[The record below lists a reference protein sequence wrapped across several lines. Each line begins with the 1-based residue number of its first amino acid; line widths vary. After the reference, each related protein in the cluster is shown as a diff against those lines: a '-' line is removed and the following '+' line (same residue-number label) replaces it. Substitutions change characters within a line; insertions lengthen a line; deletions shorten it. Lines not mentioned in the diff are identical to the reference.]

1 MSTRQRNIFLLC
13 LILAL
18 ILFGCGKK
26 AKEQQV
32 QVEVIDGVRHIM
44 NPETPLKGSVSFEL
58 EKKLEI
64 NPYENEDFDLKGFN
78 AVKDKDGEIIL
89 FDVNNSKAQRFT
101 KNGEYIGSFF
111 RQGQG
116 PGEFVP
122 RRLLY
127 VRFMNGQ
134 IWVTGGDK
142 LAKFDKQGQLI
153 DEISIGDTIAFFV
166 DERCYITEK
175 RIRKEQDTH
184 RQIIIKHIKQTKE
197 IEEGPVLMEG
207 TNLGMIRLPRGGF
220 GDSWGTPDIEY
231 AIDRTEKRIYVA
243 MKAEYKIQVK
253 DQEGQTLYVIEKP
266 YKPIRLSSKDK
277 ETMLEFFIQ
286 RQSDRKQMY
295 LNAYPN
301 ELMAIK
307 EMKVLPKGYLAVYW
321 ISGLK
326 EYMIDIFDES
336 GKYVYMI
343 ESPERYPLDRAD
355 FYDFGF
361 ATVET
366 VDDYP
371 VYVEYR
377 IKNLPEIFSVSSD

>member
-1 MSTRQRNIFLLC
+1 MKTNIFLLC
-13 LILAL
+13 IILAV

-26 AKEQQV
+26 SKEQQV
-32 QVEVIDGVRHIM
+32 QVEIIEGVRHIM
-44 NPETPLKGSVSFEL
+44 NPEAPLKGSISLEL

-64 NPYENEDFDLKGFN
+64 NPYEHEDFGLRYFY

-89 FDVNNSKAQRFT
+89 FDVNNSEAQRFT
-101 KNGEYIGSFF
+101 KDGRYIGSFF
-111 RQGQG
+111 RHGQG

-142 LAKFDKQGQLI
+142 LAKFDKQGQFI
-153 DEISIGDTIAFFV
+153 DEISIGDTIVFFIN
-166 DERCYITEK
+166 ERCYLTEK
-175 RIRKEQDTH
+175 RTRKEQDTH
-184 RQIIIKHIKQTKE
+184 RQIIIKHIKQTNE

-220 GDSWGTPDIEY
+220 GDQWGTPDIEY
-231 AIDRTEKRIYVA
+231 AIDRTEKKIYVA
-243 MKAEYKIQVK
+243 MKTKYEIHVK

-266 YKPIRLSSKDK
+266 YIPIKLSNTDK
-277 ETMLEFFIQ
+277 ETMLESFIQ

-295 LNAYPN
+295 LTAYPD

-307 EMKVLPKGYLAVYW
+307 KMKVLPKGYLAVYR

-326 EYMIDIFDES
+326 KCVIDIFDKS

-361 ATVET
+361 TTVET
-366 VDDYP
+366 VDDFP

-377 IKNLPEIFSVSSD
+377 IKNLPEIFSESSD

>member
-1 MSTRQRNIFLLC
+1 MC
-13 LILAL
+13 LILVV

-26 AKEQQV
+26 AKEQLV
-32 QVEVIDGVRHIM
+32 QVEVMDGIRHIM
-44 NPETPLKGSVSFEL
+44 NPEAPLKGSVSLEL

-64 NPYENEDFDLKGFN
+64 NPYENEDFDLRYFD

-89 FDVNNSKAQRFT
+89 FDVNGSKAQKFT
-101 KNGEYIGSFF
+101 GDGGYIGSFF

-142 LAKFDKQGQLI
+142 LAKFDKQGQFI
-153 DEISIGDTIAFFV
+153 DEFSLGDTIAFFI

-175 RIRKEQDTH
+175 RTRKEQDTH
-184 RQIIIKHIKQTKE
+184 KQIIIKRIKETNE
-197 IEEGPVLMEG
+197 IEEGPSLMEG

-231 AIDRTEKRIYVA
+231 AVDRTEKKIYVA
-243 MKAEYKIQVK
+243 MKTEYKIHVK

-286 RQSDRKQMY
+286 RQSDRKAMY
-295 LNAYPN
+295 LNAYPD

-307 EMKVLPKGYLAVYW
+307 EMKVLPKGYLAVYR

-326 EYMIDIFDES
+326 KYVIDIFDDN
-336 GKYVYMI
+336 GNYVYAI
-343 ESPERYPLDRAD
+343 EPSESRPLDRAD

-361 ATVET
+361 ITVET
-366 VDDYP
+366 VDDFLFYF
-371 VYVEYR
+371 EYW
-377 IKNLPEIFSVSSD
+377 IKNLPEIFSVHSD

>member
-1 MSTRQRNIFLLC
+1 MKRNIFLVC
-13 LILAL
+13 LILIL
-18 ILFGCGKK
+18 SLFGCGKK

-32 QVEVIDGVRHIM
+32 QVEVIEGVRHIM
-44 NPETPLKGSVSFEL
+44 NPETPLKGSISFEL
-58 EKKLEI
+58 EKKLEV
-64 NPYENEDFDLKGFN
+64 NPYEHEDFSLRHFY

-89 FDVNNSKAQRFT
+89 FDVNDSKAQRFT

-122 RRLLY
+122 QRLLY

-134 IWVTGGDK
+134 IWVTGQRK
-142 LAKFDKQGQLI
+142 LAKFDKQGQFV
-153 DEISIGDTIAFFV
+153 DEISIGDTIVFFV

-175 RIRKEQDTH
+175 RTRKEQDTH
-184 RQIIIKHIKQTKE
+184 KQIIIKHIKQTNE
-197 IEEGPVLMEG
+197 IEEGPMLMEG

-220 GDSWGTPDIEY
+220 GDEWGTPDIEY
-231 AIDRTEKRIYVA
+231 AVDRMKKKIYVA
-243 MKAEYKIQVK
+243 MKTEYKIHVK

-266 YKPIRLSSKDK
+266 YIPIKLSSKDK
-277 ETMLEFFIQ
+277 EKMLEFFIQ
-286 RQSDRKQMY
+286 RRSDRKQMY
-295 LNAYPN
+295 LNSYPD

-307 EMKVLPKGYLAVYW
+307 EIKVLPKGYLAAYR

-326 EYMIDIFDES
+326 KYVIDIFDES

-343 ESPERYPLDRAD
+343 ESPESYPLDEAD

-361 ATVET
+361 TTVET
-366 VDDYP
+366 VDDFP

-377 IKNLPEIFSVSSD
+377 IKNLPEIFSESPD